1 MVTVQNRLAALRDRT
16 ESRTVAAS
24 ASGSGAATALVILV
38 TLAAAWALTYVA
50 GGSQSALPHAF
61 YVPIVVAAVRFGTR
75 AAVGTAVVAGLA
87 AGPLMPLDVAGGEA
101 QTLDNWLTRL
111 AIFAVV
117 GLFTAYL
124 CRHSLGA
131 LAAEVT
137 ARRFRRELEAAI
149 ADRQLAVVY
158 QPVVDLAD
166 GSLAGAE
173 VLARWDHPERGSTPP
188 GQFVAQAEE
197 AGCIGIL
204 TRFVLAEAC
213 DQVAR
218 WRADDRLGGR
228 ERFRVAVNVSGV
240 DLADP
245 CFAGMVA
252 EVLARTGLPG
262 SWLHLEITETALV
275 DDVESA
281 ITAVTELRG
290 AGVRIAVDDFGT
302 GESSLGYL
310 DRFPV
315 DVLKIDRVFVHRLS
329 AAAAD
334 DALTHGIVAM
344 ARAMDLEVVA
354 EGVETEAQALAVRRF
369 GCPYAQGFLFS
380 PPVRADRFEAML
392 VSNRPFP
399 LPMP

>member
-1 MVTVQNRLAALRDRT
+1 MVTVQDRLAALRDRT

-24 ASGSGAATALVILV
+24 STGSWVATVLLIVA
-38 TLAAAWALTYVA
+38 TLAAAWALTYLA
-50 GGSQSALPHAF
+50 GGSKSALPHAF
-61 YVPIVVAAVRFGTR
+61 YVPIVVAAVRFGSR
-75 AAVGTAVVAGLA
+75 AAGAAAIAAGLA
-87 AGPLMPLDVAGGEA
+87 VGPLMPLDVAAGEA
-101 QTLDNWLTRL
+101 QTLDNWLTRM
-111 AIFAVV
+111 AIFVVV

-149 ADRQLAVVY
+149 ADGQLAVVY

-173 VLARWDHPERGSTPP
+173 VLARWDHPERGSLPP
-188 GQFVAQAEE
+188 GQFVCQAEQ
-197 AGCIGIL
+197 AGCIGTL

-213 DQVAR
+213 EQVAR
-218 WRADDRLGGR
+218 WRADRLADR
-228 ERFRVAVNVSGV
+228 ERFSLAVNVSGQ

-245 CFAGMVA
+245 CFAGTVA
-252 EVLARTGLPG
+252 EVLARTGLPS

-281 ITAVTELRG
+281 IAAVTELRG

-315 DVLKIDRVFVHRLS
+315 DVLKIDSVFVRRLS

-344 ARAMDLEVVA
+344 AHAMDLEVVA

-380 PPVRADRFEAML
+380 PPVLADRLEAML
-392 VSNRPFP
+392 ASSRPFP
-399 LPMP
+399 LPTP